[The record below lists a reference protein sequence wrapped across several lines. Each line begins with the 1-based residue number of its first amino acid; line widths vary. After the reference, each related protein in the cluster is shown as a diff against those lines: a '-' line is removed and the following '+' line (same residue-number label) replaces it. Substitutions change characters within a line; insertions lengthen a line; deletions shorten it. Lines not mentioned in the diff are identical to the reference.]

1 MKSSYFAVS
10 FFCWWASLNPAA
22 WASEQ
27 GSQTVIVEKLS
38 MSAAIARV
46 LEMNP
51 ELAAS
56 GLEIQAASARMQQA
70 GLRLNP
76 EIAAEIQNLP
86 EFWAHDLF
94 RTTEFE
100 VSVSQR
106 LETGGK
112 RALRVQAAG
121 RERDV
126 AGSTLTMLQA
136 DLLASTRLA
145 FLAVLANQERLE
157 NSRQLARLAE
167 QSHAVVAARVAAGR
181 ASPVEQTRSAVT
193 LATIRLEAEKQ
204 AFELVA
210 SKDSLAALWGG
221 ASRDFDSADAPFE
234 IPVASPAAGACIE
247 RSPDM
252 ALAGAII
259 ASRSAELELEQS
271 MKKPDLTL
279 SAGYRRSN
287 PEMYNAWFAGI
298 AIPLPWSDK
307 RQGSIAEARHRLE
320 QASFEKKAVERRLR
334 SRLAQARHGFEAA
347 MMESAALA
355 NTALP
360 EAAGALAAT
369 EEGYRLGKF
378 EYLNVLDA
386 QRTYAELQRKH
397 IEAVASGMKAAVE
410 LDRFAGCESMIP
422 YSKEQRDD
430 E

>member
-1 MKSSYFAVS
+1 MKSKFIKLSLI
-10 FFCWWASLNPAA
+10 CWWAWAISAA
-22 WASEQ
+22 PASEQ
-27 GSQTVIVEKLS
+27 NQQEVPVEKLT
-38 MSAAIARV
+38 MATAIARV
-46 LEMNP
+46 LEKNP

-56 GLEIQAASARMQQA
+56 GLEIQAASARIQQA

-76 EIAAEIQNLP
+76 EITAEIQNLP

-94 RTTEFE
+94 HTTEFE

-126 AGSTLTMLQA
+126 AGSTLTRLQA
-136 DLLASTRLA
+136 DLLASARLA

-210 SKDSLAALWGG
+210 SKDRLAALWGG
-221 ASRDFDSADAPFE
+221 ASREFDRVDAPFQ
-234 IPVASPAAGACIE
+234 IPVASTAARACIE
-247 RSPDM
+247 SSPDM

-259 ASRSAELELEQS
+259 DSRSAELELEQA

-287 PEMYNAWFAGI
+287 PEMYNAWFAGFS
-298 AIPLPWSDK
+298 IPIPWFDK
-307 RQGSIAEARHRLE
+307 RQGSIAQARRRLE
-320 QASFEKKAVERRLR
+320 QASLEKRAVERRLR
-334 SRLAQARHGFEAA
+334 SRLVQARHDLETAI
-347 MMESAALA
+347 MESASLLK
-355 NTALP
+355 TTLP
-360 EAAGALAAT
+360 EAAEALAAT

-386 QRTYAELQRKH
+386 QRTYAELERRN

-410 LDRFAGCESMIP
+410 MDRFAGCASMIP
-422 YSKEQRDD
+422 YSKERRDD